1 MDPKVAVIP
10 GLVLQGIVLSWINKL
25 ERKCKCSEDWRRDYI
40 KYYSIILIV
49 TSLLSAAGFHP
60 KIVPLFVVIGLAGL
74 VNLGSIL
81 SYIPDLKK
89 KQCDCAIEN
98 DWRDNF
104 IFWWILISLIFTVL
118 GSGVLA
124 FMLTRK

>member
-49 TSLLSAAGFHP
+49 TSLLSASGFHP
-60 KIVPLFVVIGLAGL
+60 KNVPLFVVIGLAGL

-89 KQCDCAIEN
+89 NQCDCAIEN

>member
-49 TSLLSAAGFHP
+49 TSLLSASGFHP
-60 KIVPLFVVIGLAGL
+60 KNVPLFVVIGLAGL

>member
-49 TSLLSAAGFHP
+49 TSLLSASGFHP
-60 KIVPLFVVIGLAGL
+60 KNVPLFVVIGLAGL

-89 KQCDCAIEN
+89 KQCECAIEN

>member
-1 MDPKVAVIP
+1 MDPKFAVIP
-10 GLVLQGIVLSWINKL
+10 GLLLQGIVLSWINKL

-49 TSLLSAAGFHP
+49 TSLLSAAGIHP
-60 KIVPLFVVIGLAGL
+60 KNVPLFVVIGLAGL

-118 GSGVLA
+118 GSGVLS

>member
-10 GLVLQGIVLSWINKL
+10 CLVLQGIVLSWINKL
-25 ERKCKCSEDWRRDYI
+25 ERNCKCSEDWRRDYI

-49 TSLLSAAGFHP
+49 TSLLSASGFHP
-60 KIVPLFVVIGLAGL
+60 KNVPLFVVIGLAGL

-89 KQCDCAIEN
+89 KQCECAIEN

>member
-1 MDPKVAVIP
+1 MDPKFAVIP
-10 GLVLQGIVLSWINKL
+10 GLLLQGIVLSWINKL

-49 TSLLSAAGFHP
+49 TSLLSASGFHL
-60 KIVPLFVVIGLAGL
+60 KNVPIFVVIGLAGL

>member
-1 MDPKVAVIP
+1 MDPKFAVIP
-10 GLVLQGIVLSWINKL
+10 GLLLQGIVLSWINKL

-49 TSLLSAAGFHP
+49 ISLLSASGFHL
-60 KIVPLFVVIGLAGL
+60 KNVPIFVVIGLAGL

>member
-49 TSLLSAAGFHP
+49 TSLLSASGFHP
-60 KIVPLFVVIGLAGL
+60 KNVPLFVVIGLAGL

-118 GSGVLA
+118 GSGVIA